1 MKESSMKNVPI
12 SSGRAV
18 LSLFALVIASSLSLA
33 NADVQSGQVLI
44 QAVKGGATYSKAKGS
59 EWLGLKENITLSRGA
74 VIKTSTDSTVDL
86 VLQYNG
92 TVLRLMPNST
102 LSFDKLDKETVGEGA
117 ITETSL
123 NLVAGSIIGSQRKLA
138 TPSTFKVNIAG
149 GVVTIVGTE
158 YVVRSDGA
166 VSVLSGSVV
175 LNFLVKGGG
184 GFHHVTVPAGYSFDP
199 TTGKVVP
206 TTPDFLKNT
215 IADITAVRNMAKV
228 FKFSNANLVVLP
240 QAVLTP
246 TKGNSGVNPGAA
258 PGNVTGP
265 GRHHGLSNQRN
276 PP

>member
-18 LSLFALVIASSLSLA
+18 LSLLTLVIASSLSLA

-59 EWLGLKENITLSRGA
+59 EWLGLKESTTLSRGA

-175 LNFLVKGGG
+175 LNFNVKGGG
-184 GFHHVTVPAGYSFDP
+184 GFHQVTVQAGYSFDP
-199 TTGKVVP
+199 TTGK
-206 TTPDFLKNT
+206 
-215 IADITAVRNMAKV
+215 
-228 FKFSNANLVVLP
+228 
-240 QAVLTP
+240 
-246 TKGNSGVNPGAA
+246 
-258 PGNVTGP
+258 
-265 GRHHGLSNQRN
+265 
-276 PP
+276 